1 MKCRCGKTMD
11 VEESKAACGNNKYT
25 YKCAYCR
32 SIKVTFVKEEDRKRG
47 GDVQRGAGQRVL
59 KEY

>member
-1 MKCRCGKTMD
+1 MGVT
-11 VEESKAACGNNKYT
+11 ESKSANGGVIYN